1 MKKRILSMVLAIL
14 MIVTLIPAYAVSDT
28 RQPKEERPVDV
39 TRRSEAKVPAESG
52 EADARASTPK
62 TAARAASSDIK
73 YEVEGGYI
81 YFNKSTGAITDCD
94 KTVTKAVIPSQIN
107 GVSVTS
113 IGYEAFAY
121 CNSLM
126 SVEIPNGVTSIGNRA
141 FNVCT
146 SLESINVADSNT
158 VFSSENGV
166 LFSKNETNLIR
177 YPEGKTEASYV
188 IPNSVTYI
196 GSSAFQCSPSA
207 SLTSVTI
214 PNSVTSIG
222 DYAFSNCGS
231 LSSIEIP
238 NSVTSIGD
246 YAFSSCG
253 SLSSI
258 EIPNSVTSIG
268 KSAFNNCTSFTSI
281 TIPNNVTSIGYA
293 AFNECKS
300 LVSITIENGVTS
312 IGDWAFEG
320 CESLIS
326 VAVPSS
332 VKSIGFK
339 AFAYCTGL
347 NNVIISSG
355 VTEIGKYAFS
365 NCTNLKSIT
374 IPDSVTSIGEYT
386 FESCTSLESAEINS
400 MAGIGGYAF
409 QKCSSLKKITLSNSI
424 KSIGNYA
431 FYRCTNLKSITIPD
445 SVTSIGEH
453 AFEGCTGLESAEING
468 GAVIGNYAFQNCS
481 SLNKIILSNSIKSIG
496 NYAFY
501 YCKSLEQIKIPASVT
516 SIGDRALNT
525 CLSLTAIT
533 VDKSN
538 TAYTSTDGVLFNKDK
553 TVLIQYPVG
562 KTTEKYSI
570 PDGVTDIKDGAFTS
584 CPYLQSVTI
593 PGSVNEVLAFG
604 SCTNLKNVIINRGV
618 TSIGNSAFYNC
629 TSLTSITIPNNVTSI
644 GNSAFYNCTSLTSIK
659 LPNSLTSIGGG
670 AFCNCKSLTSIT
682 IPNNVTSIGGR
693 AFSECRG
700 LSSVILPYKLT
711 KLGDSAFTYC
721 YKLTSITFSDQI
733 TYIGLDVF
741 HESGLKDVYYSGSK
755 EQWGKIDIETY
766 YWYHNETLLNA
777 TFHFN
782 YNNASYTSIY
792 DSDTNTLY
800 LTTYGNKNDSGKI
813 KTKYT
818 VLSGVSVSGGKADVE
833 TDEDG
838 SCKVEKAGEKL
849 TFSKKGYVSRTI
861 PLEALQISRDVY
873 LQKESEYP
881 VISAVWMDDV
891 YDIMNTEKAL
901 TLVQKDS
908 HKVNAEIDWGSSS
921 AKNIVIYQGE
931 RSIDISSGA
940 SFVWSDKF
948 DISKDIYVAATN
960 SDGLTTEKKLEIASG
975 SNAAQIMDGA
985 KIGFGDSLSFALP
998 NSIPGVGGQKLSI
1011 GLYDEIPI
1019 KAVVEDGKWYIAIG
1033 YQGDVDKGEVKSFV
1047 ESSKELRN
1055 SLKTAKTQAQKY
1067 KKVAAAAKKQGKKLA
1082 KVDGSWGVDTGFS
1095 VMGFAEGWYG
1105 DDGSMHFQD
1114 GGMVLTGNL
1123 GVSGSIDFFLGQ
1135 IPCYGEFEFE
1145 AELISQLNL
1154 IMGEAAKK
1162 FTPSGVIGGE
1172 LALSLG
1178 AGVGIS
1184 KAFTIG
1190 GGVTGKINIAMNYQ
1204 GEMENVTSA
1213 EARASINGY
1222 FKVTALC
1229 LKYKHEFDP
1238 LVDKLIFQYPDPAKN
1253 VTQAAFGVSAIYER
1267 VYNAEN
1273 YGLPDLS
1280 YLKGGSRFTANGSGA
1295 KHAPSLTSLDTSNIV
1310 TSNFLGNSYEQAKP
1324 QLLALGD
1331 GTKLAVWLGYN
1342 SDSSSINAIS
1352 LYYSYYDGSQWS
1364 NPLPV
1369 EADGTMDWDFDLK
1382 NIGGNAYVL
1391 WQDADCTV
1399 AENATLDDVTK
1410 IIGIS
1415 AAVFDAESRT
1425 FTTYKITD
1433 GANGVN
1439 MLPVLC
1445 GVGDTV
1451 TAVWSVNTEYN
1462 AFANNSANNL
1472 CKSSFDGDMWSG
1484 IETVYSGVN
1493 SIDSLAA
1500 AYVDGELNIAYSAKT
1515 GSDVNNITDTEVYLN
1530 GSALTSDDVTDTGV
1544 VYKNGTLYWYK
1555 NGALMSNES
1564 EVVSAEH
1571 GISSDRYQL
1580 IDENGVKAILFTVN
1594 NGVKSGLYG
1603 VFYDET
1609 GGDWGKPTAL
1619 TDSDNYIASFSATA
1633 TQSGDLQIL
1642 LNCTE
1647 VDDTV
1652 ESGSPYGESAIQ
1664 LITISPEPTL
1674 EITDVYYS
1682 GETYMA
1688 GEAVLMELTVANSG
1702 QTAVNG
1708 IVVKIYDGDKLIG
1721 EKTFNI
1727 TVYGGSTETVNL
1739 NPRFDEVVQNRELT
1753 IKVCPSGNEDNCV
1766 STTVALSQND
1776 IAVENI
1782 SWGMNDSENVLV
1794 YADIVNRGYT
1804 IPEGA
1809 TISLRKGSASGEII
1823 SSVGMNKINTLGTQH
1838 VKFETLAHENDVFY
1852 ITIELEA
1859 EDNNSANNEAYVV
1872 IRMNSGIECLHEY
1885 EKITTAATC
1894 TEDGSVVM
1902 TCSICGDS
1910 YIETILTALGHDYI
1924 DGVCT
1929 RCGSTEEIVSNGSC
1943 GDGLTWKLNSD
1954 GMLTISGS
1962 GEISGNPEWKEYVSQ
1977 IKSVSIDEGVTAI
1990 GENAFVDCT
1999 NLTDVYYSGTA
2010 ADWSRMAIA
2019 SGNEPLANAELHF
2032 TGTIPGDLNG
2042 DGKVNVMDL
2051 IRLKRY
2057 LADGTEVV
2065 GNADVNGDGK
2075 VNVMDLIRLKRY
2087 IAGEAVDIY

>member
-39 TRRSEAKVPAESG
+39 TRRSEAKVLAESG
-52 EADARASTPK
+52 EADARASTLK
-62 TAARAASSDIK
+62 TAARAASSTDFK
-73 YEVEGGYI
+73 YEVEGGFI
-81 YFNKSTGAITDCD
+81 YFDESTGAITDCD
-94 KTVTKAVIPSQIN
+94 STVTKAVIPSQIN

-113 IGYEAFAY
+113 IGYYAF
-121 CNSLM
+121 STSHKLT
-126 SVEIPNGVTSIGNRA
+126 SVVIPNGVTSIAEAA
-141 FNVCT
+141 FFYCNSLTSIGIPDSVTSIGTSAFSMCF
-146 SLESINVADSNT
+146 SLESI
-158 VFSSENGV
+158 EI
-166 LFSKNETNLIR
+166 SK
-177 YPEGKTEASYV
+177 
-188 IPNSVTYI
+188 
-196 GSSAFQCSPSA
+196 
-207 SLTSVTI
+207 
-214 PNSVTSIG
+214 SVTSIG
-222 DYAFSNCGS
+222 DGAFRNCESLTSIMLPDSVTSIGARAFSYCYKLLSITIPKSVTSIGECAFQYCGSLPSIDVIPGNLTYSSDNGVLFDKNKKTIIQYPAGKLDASYVIPSSVTCIYGYAFSGCSN
-231 LSSIEIP
+231 LTDIEIP
-238 NSVTSIGD
+238 NSITTISDNVFRDCYSLKNVTIPDSVMSIGD
-246 YAFSSCG
+246 YAFGSC
-253 SLSSI
+253 SLTSVK
-258 EIPNSVTSIG
+258 IPN
-268 KSAFNNCTSFTSI
+268 
-281 TIPNNVTSIGYA
+281 
-293 AFNECKS
+293 
-300 LVSITIENGVTS
+300 
-312 IGDWAFEG
+312 
-320 CESLIS
+320 
-326 VAVPSS
+326 S
-332 VKSIGFK
+332 VKSIGDN
-339 AFAYCTGL
+339 AFR
-347 NNVIISSG
+347 
-355 VTEIGKYAFS
+355 
-365 NCTNLKSIT
+365 NCNFESVK
-374 IPDSVTSIGEYT
+374 IPDSVTSIGECAFSNCY
-386 FESCTSLESAEINS
+386 SLTSIE
-400 MAGIGGYAF
+400 
-409 QKCSSLKKITLSNSI
+409 
-424 KSIGNYA
+424 
-431 FYRCTNLKSITIPD
+431 IPD
-445 SVTSIGEH
+445 SVTSIGQ
-453 AFEGCTGLESAEING
+453 G
-468 GAVIGNYAFQNCS
+468 
-481 SLNKIILSNSIKSIG
+481 
-496 NYAFY
+496 AFY
-501 YCKSLEQIKIPASVT
+501 KCGSLTNIELPSSVTSIDESVFAWCTSLTSVTISNSVT
-516 SIGDRALNT
+516 SIGDNAFGT
-525 CLSLTAIT
+525 CCSLES
-533 VDKSN
+533 VK
-538 TAYTSTDGVLFNKDK
+538 
-553 TVLIQYPVG
+553 
-562 KTTEKYSI
+562 I
-570 PDGVTDIKDGAFTS
+570 PD
-584 CPYLQSVTI
+584 SVM
-593 PGSVNEVLAFG
+593 
-604 SCTNLKNVIINRGV
+604 
-618 TSIGNSAFYNC
+618 SIGE
-629 TSLTSITIPNNVTSI
+629 
-644 GNSAFYNCTSLTSIK
+644 
-659 LPNSLTSIGGG
+659 
-670 AFCNCKSLTSIT
+670 
-682 IPNNVTSIGGR
+682 R
-693 AFSECRG
+693 AF
-700 LSSVILPYKLT
+700 K
-711 KLGDSAFTYC
+711 DC
-721 YKLTSITFSDQI
+721 YDLA
-733 TYIGLDVF
+733 
-741 HESGLKDVYYSGSK
+741 DVYYSGS
-755 EQWGKIDIETY
+755 ETQWKAISIGFGNDYLLSAKI
-766 YWYHNETLLNA
+766 H
-777 TFHFN
+777 
-782 YNNASYTSIY
+782 YNSDDYSSIY
-792 DSDTNTLY
+792 NSDIDDLN
-800 LTTYGNKNDSGKI
+800 LTVYGNKNDSGKI
-813 KTKYT
+813 ETKYT

-833 TDEDG
+833 TDKDG
-838 SCKVEKAGEKL
+838 SCTVEKASEKL
-849 TFSKKGYVSRTI
+849 TFSKKGYASRTI
-861 PLEALQISRDVY
+861 TLEAMQISRDVY
-873 LQKESEYP
+873 LQKESKYP
-881 VISAVWMDDV
+881 VISAVWMDDI
-891 YDIMNTEKAL
+891 YDIMNAEKAL
-901 TLVQKDS
+901 TLVQKES

-921 AKNIVIYQGE
+921 AKSVIIYQGD

-948 DISKDIYVAATN
+948 DISKDIYIAATN
-960 SDGLTTEKKLEIASG
+960 ANGLTTKKKLKIKSG
-975 SNAAQIMDGA
+975 VDAANILDGA
-985 KIGFGDSLSFALP
+985 EIGCGDKVGFTLP
-998 NSIPGVGGQKLSI
+998 DSIPGVGGSKLSV

-1019 KAVVEDGKWYIAIG
+1019 KAVVEDGKWYVAIG
-1033 YQGDVDKGEVKSFV
+1033 IQIDEKTSHEKDSAGNEKYKREIKSFA
-1047 ESSKELRN
+1047 ESAKNLKD
-1055 SLKTAKTQAQKY
+1055 SLKNAKTEIEKY
-1067 KKVAAAAKKQGKKLA
+1067 KKVAAAAKKQGNKLA
-1082 KVDGSWGVDTGFS
+1082 KIGGSWGVDAGFS

-1105 DDGSMHFQD
+1105 DDGSMHFLD
-1114 GGMVLTGNL
+1114 GGMILSTNVGVNGNYPFAVY
-1123 GVSGSIDFFLGQ
+1123 GV
-1135 IPCYGEFEFE
+1135 PCYVE
-1145 AELISQLNL
+1145 AAFSAEVQAQLNL
-1154 IMGEAAKK
+1154 LMSEAAKK
-1162 FTPSGVIGGE
+1162 FAPSGTIDGE
-1172 LALSLG
+1172 LALDVG
-1178 AGVGIS
+1178 AGIGV
-1184 KAFTIG
+1184 KKVATVG
-1190 GGVTGKINIAMNYQ
+1190 GGFTGKINGTFNYQ
-1204 GEMENVTSA
+1204 GTDLKSSEV
-1213 EARASINGY
+1213 RASVNG
-1222 FKVTALC
+1222 FLKVTFLC
-1229 LKYKHEFDP
+1229 VEYKYPFDP
-1238 LVDKLIFQYPDPAKN
+1238 IVDELLYQYPDPAKDA
-1253 VTQAAFGVSAIYER
+1253 TQAAFGVSAIYER

-1391 WQDADCTV
+1391 WQDADSTV
-1399 AENATLDDVTK
+1399 GDDVTLDDVTK
-1410 IIGIS
+1410 IIGLS
-1415 AAVFDAESRT
+1415 AAVFDAENRT

-1439 MLPVLC
+1439 MLPMLC
-1445 GVGDTV
+1445 GDGDTV

-1462 AFANNSANNL
+1462 AFANSSANNL
-1472 CKSSFDGDMWSG
+1472 CKSSFDGYMWSG

-1493 SIDSLAA
+1493 FIDSLAA

-1515 GSDVNNITDTEVYLN
+1515 GSDVNIITDTEVYLN

-1633 TQSGDLQIL
+1633 TQSGELQIL

-1708 IVVKIYDGDKLIG
+1708 IVVRIYDGDKLIG

-1727 TVYGGSTETVNL
+1727 TVYGGSTETVSL

-1823 SSVGMNKINTLGTQH
+1823 SSVEMNKINTLGTQH
-1838 VKFETLAHENDVFY
+1838 VKFETEAHENDVFY

-1910 YIETILTALGHDYI
+1910 YIETILAALGHDYI

-1962 GEISGNPEWKEYVSQ
+1962 GEISGDPAWTEYVSQ
-1977 IKSVSIDEGVTAI
+1977 IKSVSIDESVTAI

-1999 NLTDVYYSGTA
+1999 NLMDVYYSGTA
-2010 ADWSRMAIA
+2010 ADWSRIAIA
-2019 SGNEPLANAELHF
+2019 SGNDSLINAKIHF
-2032 TGTIPGDLNG
+2032 TGTVPGDLNG

-2051 IRLKRY
+2051 IRLKRHI
-2057 LADGTEVV
+2057 ADGTEVV

-2087 IAGEAVDIY
+2087 IAGEVVDIY

>member
-52 EADARASTPK
+52 EADARTSTLK
-62 TAARAASSDIK
+62 TAARAASSTDFK
-73 YEVEGGYI
+73 YEVEGGFI
-81 YFNKSTGAITDCD
+81 YFDESSGAITGCD
-94 KTVTKAVIPSQIN
+94 ENVTKAVIPSEIN
-107 GVSVTS
+107 GASVTS
-113 IGYEAFAY
+113 IGERAFY
-121 CNSLM
+121 NCTSLTSITLPNSVKSIGDYAFDGCSSLT
-126 SVEIPNGVTSIGNRA
+126 SIEIPNSVTSIGSLA
-141 FNVCT
+141 FGHCDSLTSIKIPNSVT
-146 SLESINVADSNT
+146 SLGDGAFTGCMSLTSINVASGNST
-158 VFSSENGV
+158 YSSDNGV
-166 LFSKNETNLIR
+166 LFDKNKRIIIQ
-177 YPEGKTEASYV
+177 YPAGKRDASYV
-188 IPNSVTYI
+188 IPNSVTSI
-196 GSSAFQCSPSA
+196 GYYAFSDCK
-207 SLTSVTI
+207 SLTSIEIPNSVKSIGVYAFSVCSGLTSIEI

-222 DYAFSNCGS
+222 YCAFSVCSSLTSIEIPNSVTSIGS
-231 LSSIEIP
+231 WAFIHCDSLTSIKIPNSVTSLGDGAFTGCMSLTSINVASGNSTYSSDNGVLFDKNKRIIIQYPAGKRDDSYAIPNSVTSIGGEAFYWCESLIKITLPNSVTSIGDEAFDGCSGLTSIEIP

-246 YAFSSCG
+246 YAFSGCSGLTSVEIPNRVTSIGGGAFWSCHNLKG
-253 SLSSI
+253 I
-258 EIPNSVTSIG
+258 KIPNSVTSIG
-268 KSAFNNCTSFTSI
+268 A
-281 TIPNNVTSIGYA
+281 
-293 AFNECKS
+293 
-300 LVSITIENGVTS
+300 
-312 IGDWAFEG
+312 
-320 CESLIS
+320 
-326 VAVPSS
+326 
-332 VKSIGFK
+332 
-339 AFAYCTGL
+339 
-347 NNVIISSG
+347 
-355 VTEIGKYAFS
+355 YAFDD
-365 NCTNLKSIT
+365 C
-374 IPDSVTSIGEYT
+374 G
-386 FESCTSLESAEINS
+386 
-400 MAGIGGYAF
+400 
-409 QKCSSLKKITLSNSI
+409 
-424 KSIGNYA
+424 
-431 FYRCTNLKSITIPD
+431 
-445 SVTSIGEH
+445 
-453 AFEGCTGLESAEING
+453 
-468 GAVIGNYAFQNCS
+468 
-481 SLNKIILSNSIKSIG
+481 
-496 NYAFY
+496 
-501 YCKSLEQIKIPASVT
+501 
-516 SIGDRALNT
+516 
-525 CLSLTAIT
+525 SLT
-533 VDKSN
+533 
-538 TAYTSTDGVLFNKDK
+538 
-553 TVLIQYPVG
+553 
-562 KTTEKYSI
+562 
-570 PDGVTDIKDGAFTS
+570 
-584 CPYLQSVTI
+584 
-593 PGSVNEVLAFG
+593 
-604 SCTNLKNVIINRGV
+604 
-618 TSIGNSAFYNC
+618 
-629 TSLTSITIPNNVTSI
+629 
-644 GNSAFYNCTSLTSIK
+644 
-659 LPNSLTSIGGG
+659 
-670 AFCNCKSLTSIT
+670 
-682 IPNNVTSIGGR
+682 
-693 AFSECRG
+693 
-700 LSSVILPYKLT
+700 
-711 KLGDSAFTYC
+711 
-721 YKLTSITFSDQI
+721 
-733 TYIGLDVF
+733 
-741 HESGLKDVYYSGSK
+741 DVYYSGS
-755 EQWGKIDIETY
+755 ETQWKAISIDSRNDYLLSAKI
-766 YWYHNETLLNA
+766 H
-777 TFHFN
+777 
-782 YNNASYTSIY
+782 YNSEGYSSIY
-792 DSDTNTLY
+792 NSDIDDLN
-800 LTTYGNKNDSGKI
+800 LTVYGNKNDSGKI
-813 KTKYT
+813 ETKYT

-833 TDEDG
+833 TDKDG
-838 SCKVEKAGEKL
+838 SCTVEKASEKL

-881 VISAVWMDDV
+881 VISAVWMDDI

-921 AKNIVIYQGE
+921 AKSVIIYQGDK
-931 RSIDISSGA
+931 SIDISSGA

-948 DISKDIYVAATN
+948 DISKDIYIAATN
-960 SDGLTTEKKLEIASG
+960 TDGLTTKKKLEISSG

-998 NSIPGVGGQKLSI
+998 NSIPGVGGQELSI

-1123 GVSGSIDFFLGQ
+1123 GVSYSIDFFLGQ

-1280 YLKGGSRFTANGSGA
+1280 YLKGGSRFTANGSGV
-1295 KHAPSLTSLDTSNIV
+1295 KRAPSLTSLDTSNIV

-1382 NIGGNAYVL
+1382 NIGGNAFVL
-1391 WQDADCTV
+1391 WQDADSTV
-1399 AENATLDDVTK
+1399 GDDATLDDVTK

-1619 TDSDNYIASFSATA
+1619 TDSDNYVASFSATV
-1633 TQSGDLQIL
+1633 TESGELQIL
-1642 LNCTE
+1642 LNHTE

-1652 ESGSPYGESAIQ
+1652 ESGSPYGESTMQ
-1664 LITISPEPTL
+1664 LITISPEAKL
-1674 EITDVYYS
+1674 EIADVYYS
-1682 GETYMA
+1682 GETYVA
-1688 GEAVLMELTVANSG
+1688 GEAMLMELTVANSG

-1708 IVVKIYDGDKLIG
+1708 IVVRIYDGDKLIG

-1727 TVYGGSTETVNL
+1727 TVYGGSTETVSL

-1823 SSVGMNKINTLGTQH
+1823 SSVEMNKIYTLGTQH

>member
-1 MKKRILSMVLAIL
+1 MKKRILSMLLVIV

-28 RQPKEERPVDV
+28 RPSREERTTDE
-39 TRRSEAKVPAESG
+39 SEEQAATESG
-52 EADARASTPK
+52 ANADTASMLK
-62 TAARAASSDIK
+62 TAAYSASSSDIK

-94 KTVTKAVIPSQIN
+94 SAVTKAVIPSEIN
-107 GVSVTS
+107 G
-113 IGYEAFAY
+113 A
-121 CNSLM
+121 
-126 SVEIPNGVTSIGNRA
+126 
-141 FNVCT
+141 
-146 SLESINVADSNT
+146 
-158 VFSSENGV
+158 
-166 LFSKNETNLIR
+166 
-177 YPEGKTEASYV
+177 
-188 IPNSVTYI
+188 
-196 GSSAFQCSPSA
+196 
-207 SLTSVTI
+207 
-214 PNSVTSIG
+214 SVTSIG
-222 DYAFSNCGS
+222 DYAFSGCKSLVSINIPNRVTSIGFGAFYGCSGLTSITLPNSVTSIGS
-231 LSSIEIP
+231 RAFSGCSGLTSITLPNSVTSIGDGAFDLCTGLTSINIPNSVTSIGYDAFRECSSLTSIEIP

-246 YAFSSCG
+246 YAFEYCNSLTSINVASGNSTYSSDNGVLFDKNKRIIIKYPVGKRDASYVIPNSVTSIGKDAFREC
-253 SLSSI
+253 SNLTSI

-268 KSAFNNCTSFTSI
+268 SRAFSVCTGLTSI
-281 TIPNNVTSIGYA
+281 NIPNSVTSIRADTFSSCSGLTSINIPNSVTSIGYY
-293 AFNECKS
+293 AFRC
-300 LVSITIENGVTS
+300 
-312 IGDWAFEG
+312 
-320 CESLIS
+320 
-326 VAVPSS
+326 
-332 VKSIGFK
+332 
-339 AFAYCTGL
+339 CTGL
-347 NNVIISSG
+347 
-355 VTEIGKYAFS
+355 
-365 NCTNLKSIT
+365 
-374 IPDSVTSIGEYT
+374 TSI
-386 FESCTSLESAEINS
+386 N
-400 MAGIGGYAF
+400 
-409 QKCSSLKKITLSNSI
+409 
-424 KSIGNYA
+424 
-431 FYRCTNLKSITIPD
+431 IP
-445 SVTSIGEH
+445 
-453 AFEGCTGLESAEING
+453 N
-468 GAVIGNYAFQNCS
+468 
-481 SLNKIILSNSIKSIG
+481 
-496 NYAFY
+496 
-501 YCKSLEQIKIPASVT
+501 SVT
-516 SIGDRALNT
+516 SIGDVAFYW
-525 CLSLTAIT
+525 CYSLKNI
-533 VDKSN
+533 
-538 TAYTSTDGVLFNKDK
+538 
-553 TVLIQYPVG
+553 
-562 KTTEKYSI
+562 
-570 PDGVTDIKDGAFTS
+570 
-584 CPYLQSVTI
+584 TI
-593 PGSVNEVLAFG
+593 PNS
-604 SCTNLKNVIINRGV
+604 V
-618 TSIGNSAFYNC
+618 TSIGSSAFD
-629 TSLTSITIPNNVTSI
+629 
-644 GNSAFYNCTSLTSIK
+644 A
-659 LPNSLTSIGGG
+659 
-670 AFCNCKSLTSIT
+670 
-682 IPNNVTSIGGR
+682 
-693 AFSECRG
+693 
-700 LSSVILPYKLT
+700 
-711 KLGDSAFTYC
+711 C
-721 YKLTSITFSDQI
+721 YDLA
-733 TYIGLDVF
+733 
-741 HESGLKDVYYSGSK
+741 DVYYSGS
-755 EQWGKIDIETY
+755 ETQWKAISIGSFNGYLTSAKI
-766 YWYHNETLLNA
+766 H
-777 TFHFN
+777 
-782 YNNASYTSIY
+782 YNSDGYSSIY
-792 DSDTNTLY
+792 NSDIDDLN
-800 LTTYGNKNDSGKI
+800 LTVYGNKNDSGKI
-813 KTKYT
+813 ETKYT

-833 TDEDG
+833 TDKDG
-838 SCKVEKAGEKL
+838 SCTVEKASEKL
-849 TFSKKGYVSRTI
+849 IFSKKGYVSRTI

-881 VISAVWMDDV
+881 VISAVWMDDI

-901 TLVQKDS
+901 TLAQKDS
-908 HKVNAEIDWGSSS
+908 HKVKAEIDWGSSS
-921 AKNIVIYQGE
+921 AKSVIIYQGDK
-931 RSIDISSGA
+931 SIDISSGA

-948 DISKDIYVAATN
+948 DISKDIYIAATN
-960 SDGLTTEKKLEIASG
+960 SDGLTTKKKMDITSG
-975 SNAAQIMDGA
+975 SAATNIIDGT
-985 KIGFGDSLSFALP
+985 KIDFGDSLSFTLP
-998 NSIPGVGGQKLSI
+998 DSIPVIGGDTLRI
-1011 GLYDEIPI
+1011 GEYSNIPL
-1019 KAVVEDGKWYIAIG
+1019 KAIAEDGKWYLAIG
-1033 YQGDVDKGEVKSFV
+1033 IQGDSERDEDGAEIKSFAK
-1047 ESSKELRN
+1047 SAKNLRET
-1055 SLKTAKTQAQKY
+1055 LKKAKNEKDKY
-1067 KKVAAAAKKQGKKLA
+1067 KAILKAKKSNKGKLA
-1082 KVDGSWGVDTGFS
+1082 NIKTKWGVDAGCS
-1095 VMGFAEGWYG
+1095 IIGFAEGWYD
-1105 DDGSMHFQD
+1105 DDGSLHLLD
-1114 GGMVLTGNL
+1114 GGMVVAAN
-1123 GVSGSIDFFLGQ
+1123 IDVTSTRQFTIGFV
-1135 IPCYGEFEFE
+1135 PCYIDITFSGETE
-1145 AELISQLNL
+1145 AQLNI
-1154 IMGEAAKK
+1154 IMTEAAKK
-1162 FTPSGVIGGE
+1162 FTPSGIVSG
-1172 LALSLG
+1172 AVSLDIG
-1178 AGVGIS
+1178 AGAGI
-1184 KAFTIG
+1184 KYAVTLG
-1190 GGVTGKINIAMNYQ
+1190 GGAKGKIKLTVNYN
-1204 GEMENVTSA
+1204 GANSDKTIESA
-1213 EARASINGY
+1213 ETRFSITGY
-1222 FKVTALC
+1222 
-1229 LKYKHEFDP
+1229 LKATLVGMTYKHEFTP
-1238 LVDKLIFQYPDPAKN
+1238 WVDKVIYQYPEPAKSMSRA
-1253 VTQAAFGVSAIYER
+1253 TFGAASIYER
-1267 VYNAEN
+1267 VYNSEN
-1273 YGLPDLS
+1273 YGMPDLS
-1280 YLKGGSRFTANGSGA
+1280 YLKGGSRFMANGSGA
-1295 KHAPSLTSLDTSNIV
+1295 KRAPSLTSLDTSNIV

-1382 NIGGNAYVL
+1382 NIGGNAFVL
-1391 WQDADCTV
+1391 WQDADSTV
-1399 AENATLDDVTK
+1399 GDDVTLDDMTK

-1425 FTTYKITD
+1425 FTTYEITN

-1493 SIDSLAA
+1493 FIDSLAA

-1619 TDSDNYIASFSATA
+1619 TDSDNYVASFSATV
-1633 TQSGDLQIL
+1633 TESGELQIL
-1642 LNCTE
+1642 LNHTE

-1708 IVVKIYDGDKLIG
+1708 IVVRIYDGDNLVN
-1721 EKTFNI
+1721 EKAFNI
-1727 TVYGGSTETVNL
+1727 TVYGGSTETVSL

-1823 SSVGMNKINTLGTQH
+1823 SSVEMNKIYTLGTQH

-1962 GEISGNPEWKEYVSQ
+1962 GEISDNPAWVEYSSQ
-1977 IKSVSIDEGVTAI
+1977 IKSVSIEKSVTAI

-2010 ADWSRMAIA
+2010 ADWSKIAIA
-2019 SGNEPLANAELHF
+2019 SGNDSLINAELHF

-2087 IAGEAVDIY
+2087 IAGEVVDIY